1 MPDNSLTS
9 LQFLRVCPA
18 STTTKVAL
26 AQAEALF
33 CQGVADVSHQE
44 G

>member
-1 MPDNSLTS
+1 MPEYSLTS
-9 LQFLRVCPA
+9 ITIFAACPA